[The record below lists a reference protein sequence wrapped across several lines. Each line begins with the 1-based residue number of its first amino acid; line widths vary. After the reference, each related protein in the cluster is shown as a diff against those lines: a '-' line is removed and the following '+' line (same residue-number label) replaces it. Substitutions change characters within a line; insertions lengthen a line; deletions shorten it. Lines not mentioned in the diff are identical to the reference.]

1 LREKLLPHE
10 RKRREIIP
18 LHGLEESRKRQPDAA
33 LGPDAWR
40 PYAIV
45 EGAPA
50 ALRPLVLDLMGAM
63 GVDGTT
69 IAEMRRAFP
78 EAIDTHQ
85 PDQLGAAVSIVR
97 SSVDDAARNG
107 AAEEDTRARHACL
120 DAACLAWAEDTLEHQ
135 ASAQRRFLRDV
146 SHDIRSPLNSILFLA
161 DALRS
166 RHSGDLNSVQSR
178 QVDVLFMASVTLV
191 KLVND
196 LIDYSHLNGNADITV
211 SDSPFSVES
220 VVDDVQSLIGPLLAY
235 HEVSLDVERT
245 ETNPRTGDGQI
256 LNRVLLNLLSN
267 AVNALSDGGK
277 VWLKVWDGP
286 DGTLEASVTDNGVH
300 ADIERI
306 RTALRVAVG
315 GPTIA
320 ETQGWTHGLGLS
332 ISARLVAAAGG
343 TLEAEPAES
352 GGTRMRLSLPFGV
365 L

>member
-1 LREKLLPHE
+1 MPHE

-18 LHGLEESRKRQPDAA
+18 LHGAGETRKRQSGASGRDP
-33 LGPDAWR
+33 WR

-50 ALRPLVLDLMGAM
+50 SLRPLVLDLLGAM
-63 GVDGTT
+63 GVDGKS
-69 IAEMRRAFP
+69 IAEMRKSFP
-78 EAIDTHQ
+78 ETTDRQQ
-85 PDQLGAAVSIVR
+85 PDELGAAVSIVR
-97 SSVDDAARNG
+97 SAVDNAARNG
-107 AAEEDTRARHACL
+107 ATEEDTRARHACL

-135 ASAQRRFLRDV
+135 ADAQRRFLRDV

-196 LIDYSHLNGNADITV
+196 LIDYSHLNGDAEITV

-220 VVDDVQSLIGPLLAY
+220 VVDDVRSLIGPLLAY
-235 HEVSLDVERT
+235 HEVNLDVERT
-245 ETNPRTGDGQI
+245 ETDPRTGDAQI

-267 AVNALSDGGK
+267 AVNALSEGGR

-286 DGTLEASVTDNGVH
+286 DGTLEASVTDDGLH
-300 ADIERI
+300 ADIDRI
-306 RTALRVAVG
+306 RHALRVAVG
-315 GPTIA
+315 GATIA

-343 TLEAEPAES
+343 TLDAEPAEA

>member
-1 LREKLLPHE
+1 
-10 RKRREIIP
+10 
-18 LHGLEESRKRQPDAA
+18 
-33 LGPDAWR
+33 
-40 PYAIV
+40 
-45 EGAPA
+45 
-50 ALRPLVLDLMGAM
+50 M
-63 GVDGTT
+63 GVDAT
-69 IAEMRRAFP
+69 IVADMRRAFTEP
-78 EAIDTHQ
+78 SESQQQ

-107 AAEEDTRARHACL
+107 AADEDTRARHACL

-135 ASAQRRFLRDV
+135 ATAQRRFLRDV

-196 LIDYSHLNGNADITV
+196 LIDYSHLNGEADITV
-211 SDSPFSVES
+211 ADSPFSVES
-220 VVDDVQSLIGPLLAY
+220 VVDDVQSLIGPLVAY
-235 HEVSLDVERT
+235 HEVSLDVQQT
-245 ETNPRTGDGQI
+245 ETNPRTGDAQI

-267 AVNALSDGGK
+267 AVNALSEGGT
-277 VWLKVWDGP
+277 VWLRVWDGP
-286 DGTLEASVTDNGVH
+286 DGTLEASVTDDGLH

-306 RTALRVAVG
+306 QNALRAALG
-315 GPTIA
+315 GATTA

-343 TLEAEPAES
+343 SLEAEPAEG

>member
-1 LREKLLPHE
+1 LRHE
-10 RKRREIIP
+10 GKRREIIP
-18 LHGLEESRKRQPDAA
+18 LHGAKETERQSHDAA
-33 LGPDAWR
+33 RDPWR

-50 ALRPLVLDLMGAM
+50 DLRPLVLDLLGAM
-63 GVDGTT
+63 GLDATT
-69 IAEMRRAFP
+69 VSQLREVFPGSPEPAQPEQLAAAMSLVRA
-78 EAIDTHQ
+78 
-85 PDQLGAAVSIVR
+85 
-97 SSVDDAARNG
+97 SVDAAARNG
-107 AAEEDTRARHACL
+107 AAGEDTRARHACL
-120 DAACLAWAEDTLEHQ
+120 DAACLAWAEDALELQ

-178 QVDVLFMASVTLV
+178 QIDVLYMASVTLV

-196 LIDYSHLNGNADITV
+196 LIDYSHLNGDAGV
-211 SDSPFSVES
+211 SVANSPFSVES
-220 VVDDVQSLIGPLLAY
+220 VVDDVHSLIGPLLAY
-235 HEVSLDVERT
+235 HEVTLEVECT
-245 ETNPRTGDGQI
+245 ETNPRSGDAQI

-267 AVNALSDGGK
+267 AVNALPEGGR

-286 DGTLEASVTDNGVH
+286 DGSLEASVTDDGLN

-306 RTALRVAVG
+306 RNALRVAVNG
-315 GPTIA
+315 GTMA